1 MLKKTIFS
9 LKKIISGECAWPR
22 IGSEACSDCG
32 TGKNIFC
39 KSIKIWN
46 IPNLIFDILLKHLE
60 FKGLSHLHNENNNDD
75 NDNIWKSRVFPTF
88 TLRSL
93 AQKGSLPLRT
103 GDNKIFCAQKKNW
116 AEKRGKNLFIQ
127 ILPYWM
133 TNILSE
139 TSRPR
144 TSWWKET
151 AVVQLQTLALLS
163 GAFSFFT
170 FTFIY
175 CYRSFTFTRF
185 ETNEIDFISLS
196 HHFTF
201 TSFHF
206 HFTFTYFHFHI
217 LLLSHTFAF
226 TRFDSET
233 NEIDI
238 APNTRVGT
246 RRYMAPEVRDNDN
259 KMMINRQQKHVKI
272 I

>member
-1 MLKKTIFS
+1 MCLTTNRRWS
-9 LKKIISGECAWPR
+9 LLWLRHRWKYFLQIH
-22 IGSEACSDCG
+22 
-32 TGKNIFC
+32 KNIEIFT
-39 KSIKIWN
+39 
-46 IPNLIFDILLKHLE
+46 NLIFDILLKHLE

-103 GDNKIFCAQKKNW
+103 GDNIILCPEKNW
-116 AEKRGKNLFIQ
+116 AEKIYSFKSF
-127 ILPYWM
+127 
-133 TNILSE
+133 NIEWPISFQRHQDQEHPGEKRRQLCNCRLWPCCQVPFHFSLSLSYIAIALSLSPG
-139 TSRPR
+139 SRPMR
-144 TSWWKET
+144 
-151 AVVQLQTLALLS
+151 L
-163 GAFSFFT
+163 
-170 FTFIY
+170 
-175 CYRSFTFTRF
+175 
-185 ETNEIDFISLS
+185 
-196 HHFTF
+196 

-206 HFTFTYFHFHI
+206 HI
-217 LLLSHTFAF
+217 LSLSHTFTF

-259 KMMINRQQKHVKI
+259 KMMLNRQQKHIEI